1 MHLTREVNMQSKEM
15 VYQEETDESRNKQRK
30 PKQEDRKVPRLVPGD
45 ALNGEEKMPRPASAD
60 PVGERRGEGGRQ
72 EPKRLSAYAN
82 ISDFR
87 GPHVVGPGQLSSSV
101 TPEWSQS
108 RSSITQE
115 SSKTS
120 GHAESS
126 SQSKSRSTSQQRH
139 SSRNTSRFSKTSS
152 GLDTT
157 GSSRALNSS
166 LDSSREDASLVHIQ
180 SQGHQDDMASVH
192 ASSDIENKHL
202 DSKSYYFGEV
212 PDLKEIL
219 ADVNDL
225 NNVGHKDPNHQLSA
239 ISPHSGEVVRI
250 RVPFNHTE
258 EVPGQFLSSENIQRL
273 MDQQISPSYNG
284 HKVTIQVNRSTEALT
299 STVDRRAR
307 HKASGRQRKV
317 GIRHILFTKF

>member
-60 PVGERRGEGGRQ
+60 PVGGRRGEGGRQ

-120 GHAESS
+120 GHADSC
-126 SQSKSRSTSQQRH
+126 SQSMSRSSSQQRH

-180 SQGHQDDMASVH
+180 SHDMGGVH
-192 ASSDIENKHL
+192 AACDIDNKHL

-212 PDLKEIL
+212 PDQKEIL
-219 ADVNDL
+219 TDVNCL
-225 NNVGHKDPNHQLSA
+225 NNVGHNHQLSA

-284 HKVTIQVNRSTEALT
+284 NKVTIQVNRSTEALA

-307 HKASGRQRKV
+307 HKVSSRQRKV
-317 GIRHILFTKF
+317 GI

>member
-1 MHLTREVNMQSKEM
+1 
-15 VYQEETDESRNKQRK
+15 
-30 PKQEDRKVPRLVPGD
+30 
-45 ALNGEEKMPRPASAD
+45 MPRPASAD
-60 PVGERRGEGGRQ
+60 PVGERRVEGGRQ
-72 EPKRLSAYAN
+72 EAKRLSAFAN

-87 GPHVVGPGQLSSSV
+87 GPHVVGPGESS
-101 TPEWSQS
+101 
-108 RSSITQE
+108 SSITQE

-126 SQSKSRSTSQQRH
+126 SQSKSRSSSQQRH

-166 LDSSREDASLVHIQ
+166 LDSSREDASSVHIQ
-180 SQGHQDDMASVH
+180 SHGHHDDLAGVH
-192 ASSDIENKHL
+192 ASCDIKNKHL
-202 DSKSYYFGEV
+202 ESKSYYFGEV

-219 ADVNDL
+219 ADVNGV
-225 NNVGHKDPNHQLSA
+225 NSAGPKDPNHQLSA

-250 RVPFNHTE
+250 RVPFNQTE
-258 EVPGQFLSSENIQRL
+258 EVPGQFLSTENIQRL

-299 STVDRRAR
+299 STVDRRVR
-307 HKASGRQRKV
+307 HKVSSRQRKV
-317 GIRHILFTKF
+317 SSSGEFSSIGPGQETGQPVRTSSAQHLDTVDRGGRRETFF